1 MVDSVHLQA
10 KAGEYEW
17 LTYKEV
23 YELVLKIGNAMRGLG
38 YGPVSF

>member
-1 MVDSVHLQA
+1 MVVAVDLQA
-10 KAGEYEW
+10 NAGEYEW

-23 YELVLKIGNAMRGLG
+23 YDLVLKIGNAMRSMG